1 LVISSAFVIR
11 ISPLSEFVFIR
22 GDPWSMKRRSALHFV
37 LIIGIAN
44 FFADFTYEGA
54 RGVIGPFLGSLGA
67 SAAIVG
73 FVAGLGELMGY
84 GLRSVSGYLADKSHR
99 HWAFAF
105 VGYTIN
111 MLAVPALALAG
122 RWPLAATLVVAER
135 TGRGIRKP
143 TVEAMLSYAGR
154 SIGAGWVFGL
164 NAALDQAGATIGP
177 LLMALV
183 LYLNGGYRTGFG
195 ILMVPAV
202 LCLAIL
208 VAARLLHPR
217 PHELEEGTGHTFATT
232 NLTHAYW
239 IYLAAGA
246 LIAAGF
252 ADFALIG
259 FHFQKVNSVPGNL
272 IPVFYAVAMAGSA
285 VASIPLGRIFDRFGP
300 NISLFAFL
308 ISAAAAPFV
317 FLGSAYFALIGMI
330 LWGIGMSAQ
339 GSLFQAMLT
348 GVIPP
353 QKRSTAFGL
362 FDTGYG
368 IAWFL
373 GSALMGL
380 LYDKS
385 ILALVLFSVV
395 LQLAAVPVLF
405 IANKK
410 R

>member
-1 LVISSAFVIR
+1 
-11 ISPLSEFVFIR
+11 
-22 GDPWSMKRRSALHFV
+22 MKSRSAVQFV
-37 LIIGIAN
+37 LISGIVH

-54 RGVIGPFLGSLGA
+54 RGIVGPFLGSLGA

-73 FVAGLGELMGY
+73 FVAGFGELLGY
-84 GLRSVSGYLADKSHR
+84 GLRSFSGYFADKSER

-105 VGYTIN
+105 VGYAIN

-122 RWPLAATLVVAER
+122 QWPLAAGLVIAER

-143 TVEAMLSYAGR
+143 TVEGMLSYAGK

-164 NAALDQAGATIGP
+164 NEALDQAGATIGP
-177 LLMALV
+177 LLVALI
-183 LYLNGGYRTGFG
+183 LYFHGGFRTGFG
-195 ILMVPAV
+195 VLLIPA
-202 LCLAIL
+202 LICLAIL

-217 PHELEEGTGHTFATT
+217 PHELEEGAGHTFATT
-232 NLTHAYW
+232 KLTRAYW

-259 FHFQKVNSVPGNL
+259 FHFHKANTVSANL
-272 IPVFYAVAMAGSA
+272 IPVFYAVAMASSA
-285 VASIPLGRIFDRFGP
+285 LASIPLGRLFDRFGP

-317 FLGSAYFALIGMI
+317 FLGTSIAALVGMVF
-330 LWGIGMSAQ
+330 WGIGMSAQ

-348 GVIPP
+348 EVIPP

-362 FDTGYG
+362 FHTGYG
-368 IAWFL
+368 VPWFAV
-373 GSALMGL
+373 SPAMGL
-380 LYDKS
+380 LYDS
-385 ILALVLFSVV
+385 SFLAVVLFSVI
-395 LQLAAVPVLF
+395 LQLAAIPVLF

>member
-1 LVISSAFVIR
+1 
-11 ISPLSEFVFIR
+11 
-22 GDPWSMKRRSALHFV
+22 MKNRSALHFV

-54 RGVIGPFLGSLGA
+54 RGIIGPFLGSLGA

-73 FVAGLGELMGY
+73 LVAGFGELMGY
-84 GLRSVSGYLADKSHR
+84 GLRSVSGYFADKSHR

-105 VGYTIN
+105 LGYTIN
-111 MLAVPALALAG
+111 MLAVPALALTG
-122 RWPLAATLVVAER
+122 QWPLAASLVVSER
-135 TGRGIRKP
+135 IGRGIRKP

-164 NAALDQAGATIGP
+164 NEALDQAGATIGP
-177 LLMALV
+177 LLMALI
-183 LYLNGGYRTGFG
+183 LYFNGGFRTGFG
-195 ILMVPAV
+195 VLLIPAL

-208 VAARLLHPR
+208 VAARLLHSH

-232 NLTHAYW
+232 KLTRAYW
-239 IYLAAGA
+239 IYLGAGS

-259 FHFQKVNSVPGNL
+259 FHFHKANTVSANL
-272 IPVFYAVAMAGSA
+272 IPAFYAVAMASSA
-285 VASIPLGRIFDRFGP
+285 IASIPLGRLFDRFGP

-308 ISAAAAPFV
+308 ISAGAAPFV
-317 FLGSAYFALIGMI
+317 FLGTSIAALIGMVF
-330 LWGIGMSAQ
+330 WGIGMSAQ
-339 GSLFQAMLT
+339 GSLLQAMLT

-373 GSALMGL
+373 GSAVMGL

-385 ILALVLFSVV
+385 ILAVALFSVI
-395 LQLAAVPVLF
+395 LQLAALPILF
-405 IANKK
+405 VANKE

>member
-1 LVISSAFVIR
+1 
-11 ISPLSEFVFIR
+11 VFQFACHVQVAETEA
-22 GDPWSMKRRSALHFV
+22 GLHYWLMKNRSALRFV

-54 RGVIGPFLGSLGA
+54 RGIVGPFLGSLGA

-73 FVAGLGELMGY
+73 FVAGIGELMGY

-105 VGYTIN
+105 LGYAVN
-111 MLAVPALALAG
+111 MLAVPTLALAG
-122 RWPLAATLVVAER
+122 RWPLAAGLVVSER
-135 TGRGIRKP
+135 IGRGIRKP
-143 TVEAMLSYAGR
+143 TVEAMLSYAGK

-164 NAALDQAGATIGP
+164 NEALDQAGATVGP

-183 LYLNGGYRTGFG
+183 LYLHGGYRAGFG
-195 ILMVPAV
+195 VLLIPAL
-202 LCLAIL
+202 LCLAVL
-208 VAARLLHPR
+208 VTARLLHPR
-217 PHELEEGTGHTFATT
+217 PHELEEGAGHTFATT
-232 NLTHAYW
+232 NLTQSYW

-259 FHFQKVNSVPGNL
+259 FHFQKANSVPTNL
-272 IPVFYAVAMAGSA
+272 IPVFYAVAMASSA
-285 VASIPLGRIFDRFGP
+285 LASIPLGRFFDKFGA

-308 ISAAAAPFV
+308 VAAAAAPLV
-317 FLGSAYFALIGMI
+317 FFGRSYFPLIGMI
-330 LWGIGMSAQ
+330 FWGVGMSAQ
-339 GSLFQAMLT
+339 GSLLQAMLT
-348 GVIPP
+348 GVISP

-368 IAWFL
+368 VAWFL
-373 GSALMGL
+373 GSAAMGL

-385 ILALVLFSVV
+385 ILAVVLFSVI
-395 LQLAAVPVLF
+395 LQLAALPILF
-405 IANKK
+405 VANKK

>member
-1 LVISSAFVIR
+1 
-11 ISPLSEFVFIR
+11 
-22 GDPWSMKRRSALHFV
+22 MKSRSALQFV
-37 LIIGIAN
+37 VIIGIAN

-54 RGVIGPFLGSLGA
+54 RRIVGPFLGSLGA

-73 FVAGLGELMGY
+73 FVAGFGELMGY
-84 GLRSVSGYLADKSHR
+84 GLRAVSGYFADKSHR

-105 VGYTIN
+105 VGYTVN
-111 MLAVPALALAG
+111 LLAVPALALAT
-122 RWPLAATLVVAER
+122 RWPVAAALVVAER

-143 TVEAMLSYAGR
+143 TVEAMLSYAGK

-164 NAALDQAGATIGP
+164 NEALDQAGATIGP
-177 LLMALV
+177 LLVALI
-183 LYLNGGYRTGFG
+183 LYFNGGFRTGFG
-195 ILMVPAV
+195 VLLIPAL

-217 PHELEEGTGHTFATT
+217 PHELEQGAEHTFATT
-232 NLTHAYW
+232 KLTRAYW
-239 IYLAAGA
+239 IYLGAGS

-259 FHFQKVNSVPGNL
+259 FHFHKANTVSSNL
-272 IPVFYAVAMAGSA
+272 IPVFYAVAMASSA
-285 VASIPLGRIFDRFGP
+285 IASIPLGRLFDRFGP

-308 ISAAAAPFV
+308 ISAVAAPFV
-317 FLGSAYFALIGMI
+317 FLGTSVPALIGMI
-330 LWGIGMSAQ
+330 FWGIGMSAQ
-339 GSLFQAMLT
+339 GSLLQAMLT

-373 GSALMGL
+373 GSAAMGL

-385 ILALVLFSVV
+385 ILAVVLFSVI
-395 LQLAAVPVLF
+395 LQLAAIPVLF

>member
-1 LVISSAFVIR
+1 
-11 ISPLSEFVFIR
+11 
-22 GDPWSMKRRSALHFV
+22 MKSRSALQFV

-54 RGVIGPFLGSLGA
+54 RAIVGPFLGSLGA

-73 FVAGLGELMGY
+73 FIAGLGELMGY
-84 GLRSVSGYLADKSHR
+84 GLRSVSGYFADKSHR

-105 VGYTIN
+105 LGYAVN
-111 MLAVPALALAG
+111 MLAVPALALTG
-122 RWPLAATLVVAER
+122 RWPAAAALVVSER
-135 TGRGIRKP
+135 IGRGIRKP
-143 TVEAMLSYAGR
+143 TVEAMLSYAGK

-164 NAALDQAGATIGP
+164 NEALDQAGATVGP

-183 LYLNGGYRTGFG
+183 LYLNGGFRTGFG
-195 ILMVPAV
+195 MLLVPAL

-208 VAARLLHPR
+208 VTARLLHPR
-217 PHELEEGTGHTFATT
+217 PHELEEGAAHTFATT
-232 NLTHAYW
+232 NLARVYW
-239 IYLAAGA
+239 LYLAAGS

-259 FHFQKVNSVPGNL
+259 FHFHKANSVPGNL
-272 IPVFYAVAMAGSA
+272 IPVFYAIAMASSA
-285 VASIPLGRIFDRFGP
+285 LASIPLGRLFDRFGA

-317 FLGSAYFALIGMI
+317 FLGTFIPALIGMI
-330 LWGIGMSAQ
+330 FWGVGMSAQ
-339 GSLFQAMLT
+339 GSLLQAMLT

-368 IAWFL
+368 IAWFI
-373 GSALMGL
+373 GSAVMGL
-380 LYDKS
+380 LYEKS
-385 ILALVLFSVV
+385 IVAVALFSVI
-395 LQLAAVPVLF
+395 LQLAALPILF
-405 IANKK
+405 VAN
-410 R
+410 RTR

>member
-1 LVISSAFVIR
+1 MRNA
-11 ISPLSEFVFIR
+11 
-22 GDPWSMKRRSALHFV
+22 ALRFV
-37 LIIGIAN
+37 LIICIAN

-54 RGVIGPFLGSLGA
+54 RGIVGPFLGSLGA
-67 SAAIVG
+67 SAAIIG
-73 FVAGLGELMGY
+73 FVAGFGKLMGY
-84 GLRSVSGYLADKSHR
+84 GLRSVAGYFADKSHR

-105 VGYTIN
+105 VGYAVN
-111 MLAVPALALAG
+111 MLAVPGLALAT
-122 RWPLAATLVVAER
+122 RWPLAATRVVAER

-143 TVEAMLSYAGR
+143 TVEAMLSYAGK

-164 NAALDQAGATIGP
+164 NEALDQAGATVGP
-177 LLMALV
+177 LLMALI
-183 LYLNGGYRTGFG
+183 LYLNGGFRTGFSVLL
-195 ILMVPAV
+195 IPAL

-232 NLTHAYW
+232 KLTRAYW
-239 IYLAAGA
+239 IYLAAGS
-246 LIAAGF
+246 LIAADF

-259 FHFQKVNSVPGNL
+259 FHFHKANTVPANL
-272 IPVFYAVAMAGSA
+272 IPVFYAVAMASSA
-285 VASIPLGRIFDRFGP
+285 LASIPLGRLFDRFGP

-317 FLGSAYFALIGMI
+317 FLGTSIAALMGMVF
-330 LWGIGMSAQ
+330 WGIGMSAQ
-339 GSLFQAMLT
+339 GSLLQAMLT

-373 GSALMGL
+373 GSAVMGL

-385 ILALVLFSVV
+385 IMSVVMFSVS
-395 LQLAAVPVLF
+395 LQLAAVPVFF
-405 IANKK
+405 IANKM

>member
-1 LVISSAFVIR
+1 MRS
-11 ISPLSEFVFIR
+11 
-22 GDPWSMKRRSALHFV
+22 RSALRFV
-37 LIIGIAN
+37 IIIGIAN

-54 RGVIGPFLGSLGA
+54 RGIIGPFLGSLGA

-84 GLRSVSGYLADKSHR
+84 GLRSVSGYFADKSHR

-105 VGYTIN
+105 VGYTVN
-111 MLAVPALALAG
+111 LLAVPALALAT

-143 TVEAMLSYAGR
+143 TVEAMLSYAGK

-164 NAALDQAGATIGP
+164 NEALDQAGATVGP
-177 LLMALV
+177 LLVALI
-183 LYLNGGYRTGFG
+183 LYLNGGFRTGFG
-195 ILMVPAV
+195 VLLIPAL

-217 PHELEEGTGHTFATT
+217 PHELEEGMGHTFATT
-232 NLTHAYW
+232 NLRRAYW
-239 IYLAAGA
+239 IYLAAGS

-259 FHFQKVNSVPGNL
+259 FHFHKMNTVPANL
-272 IPVFYAVAMAGSA
+272 IPVFYAVAMASSA
-285 VASIPLGRIFDRFGP
+285 LASIPLGRLFDRFGP

-317 FLGSAYFALIGMI
+317 FLGTSVPALIGMVF
-330 LWGIGMSAQ
+330 WGIGMSAQ

-368 IAWFL
+368 IAWFV
-373 GSALMGL
+373 GSAVTGL
-380 LYDKS
+380 LYDRS
-385 ILALVLFSVV
+385 VLAVALFSVI
-395 LQLAAVPVLF
+395 LQLTALPVFF
-405 IANKK
+405 IANKM

>member
-1 LVISSAFVIR
+1 
-11 ISPLSEFVFIR
+11 
-22 GDPWSMKRRSALHFV
+22 MKSRSALQFV
-37 LIIGIAN
+37 VIIGIAN

-54 RGVIGPFLGSLGA
+54 RAIVGPFLGSLGA
-67 SAAIVG
+67 SAAIIG
-73 FVAGLGELMGY
+73 FVAGFGELMGY
-84 GLRSVSGYLADKSHR
+84 GLRSVSGYIADKSHR
-99 HWAFAF
+99 HWTFAF
-105 VGYTIN
+105 LGYAIN
-111 MLAVPALALAG
+111 MFAVPALTLAT
-122 RWPLAATLVVAER
+122 RWPLASALVVSER
-135 TGRGIRKP
+135 VGRGIRKP

-164 NAALDQAGATIGP
+164 NEALDQAGATFGP
-177 LLMALV
+177 LVMALV
-183 LYLNGGYRTGFG
+183 LYLNGGFRTGFG
-195 ILMVPAV
+195 VLLIPAL

-217 PHELEEGTGHTFATT
+217 PHELEQDAGHTFATT
-232 NLTHAYW
+232 KLTSAYW
-239 IYLAAGA
+239 IYLGAGS

-259 FHFQKVNSVPGNL
+259 FHFHKANTVSSNL
-272 IPVFYAVAMAGSA
+272 IPVFYAVAMASSA
-285 VASIPLGRIFDRFGP
+285 VASIPLGRLFDRFGP

-317 FLGSAYFALIGMI
+317 FLGTSVAALIGMVF
-330 LWGIGMSAQ
+330 WGIGMSAQ

-373 GSALMGL
+373 GSAVMGL
-380 LYDKS
+380 LYEKS
-385 ILALVLFSVV
+385 ILAVALFSVC
-395 LQLAAVPVLF
+395 LQLAALPIFF

>member
-1 LVISSAFVIR
+1 
-11 ISPLSEFVFIR
+11 
-22 GDPWSMKRRSALHFV
+22 MKSRSALQFV
-37 LIIGIAN
+37 VVIGIAN

-54 RGVIGPFLGSLGA
+54 RGIVGPFLSSLGA

-84 GLRSVSGYLADKSHR
+84 GLRAVSGYFADKSHR

-105 VGYTIN
+105 VGYTVN
-111 MLAVPALALAG
+111 LLAVPALALAT

-143 TVEAMLSYAGR
+143 TVEAMLSYAGK

-164 NAALDQAGATIGP
+164 NEALDQAGATIGP
-177 LLMALV
+177 LVMALI
-183 LYLNGGYRTGFG
+183 LYFNGGFRTGFG
-195 ILMVPAV
+195 VLLIPAL

-208 VAARLLHPR
+208 VAARSLHPR
-217 PHELEEGTGHTFATT
+217 PHELEQGAEHTFATT
-232 NLTHAYW
+232 KLTRAYW
-239 IYLAAGA
+239 IYLGAGS

-259 FHFQKVNSVPGNL
+259 FHFHKANTVSSNL
-272 IPVFYAVAMAGSA
+272 IPVFYAVAMASSA
-285 VASIPLGRIFDRFGP
+285 IASIPLGRLFDRFGP

-317 FLGSAYFALIGMI
+317 FLGTSVAALIGMVF
-330 LWGIGMSAQ
+330 WGIGMSAQ

-348 GVIPP
+348 GIIPP

-373 GSALMGL
+373 GSAVMGL
-380 LYDKS
+380 LYEKS
-385 ILALVLFSVV
+385 ILAVALFSVC
-395 LQLAAVPVLF
+395 LQLAALPIFF